1 MAGIEAVAG
10 AGEVLVQPQIA
21 VDQPVVG
28 GVVDAAE
35 VDRRAEVVALGGVVV
50 DHVEDHL
57 DAGLVER
64 PHHGLELGH
73 RAAGVP
79 VRGVLIVRREEAER
93 VVAPVVS
100 QPEVEQPVV
109 VQELV
114 HRHQLDRG
122 DVERFEVVDDRRM
135 AEAGI
140 GSAQLLRDAG
150 MGLGHALDVCLVDD
164 RLVVG
169 RPRRAVGCPLE
180 ERVDDHAGHGVAQR
194 VHHRRGSTRGLIGF
208 HIFTGGRQVVGEQ
221 RLAEVEFAVEGLA
234 IRIEQQLAGI
244 AAVPGGGI
252 PRPVHPEAVA
262 LTRGHRRQ
270 IGVPDV
276 SVDLVEVDPLLG
288 AVLGD

>member
-1 MAGIEAVAG
+1 
-10 AGEVLVQPQIA
+10 
-21 VDQPVVG
+21 
-28 GVVDAAE
+28 
-35 VDRRAEVVALGGVVV
+35 
-50 DHVEDHL
+50 
-57 DAGLVER
+57 
-64 PHHGLELGH
+64 
-73 RAAGVP
+73 
-79 VRGVLIVRREEAER
+79 
-93 VVAPVVS
+93 
-100 QPEVEQPVV
+100 
-109 VQELV
+109 
-114 HRHQLDRG
+114 
-122 DVERFEVVDDRRM
+122 
-135 AEAGI
+135 
-140 GSAQLLRDAG
+140 

-194 VHHRRGSTRGLIGF
+194 IHHRRGSTRGLIGF
-208 HIFTGGRQVVGEQ
+208 PIFTGGRQVVGEQ

-244 AAVPGGGI
+244 AAVPGRGI

-288 AVLGD
+288 AVLGDQAQFDFVGHLGEQRKVGPRTVIGGAQRVGAPGPDGRHRNRFGGRHQPTHQPVAAPSWRPSSLVMVRMYVADRW